1 MAQTETVRR
10 SRRRNGS
17 AAVRASVQEQDVI
30 LTSREARL
38 LLKIGKTKLHE
49 LTRLRLIPAYRIG
62 AGKTSGLRYCRSDL
76 LEWLYRQR
84 VGG

>member
-1 MAQTETVRR
+1 MAETETVRR

-17 AAVRASVQEQDVI
+17 EGERPSAPEPDVI

-49 LTRLRLIPAYRIG
+49 LTRRRLIPAYRIG

>member
-1 MAQTETVRR
+1 LEP
-10 SRRRNGS
+10 
-17 AAVRASVQEQDVI
+17 DVI

-49 LTRLRLIPAYRIG
+49 LTRRRLIPAYRIG
-62 AGKTSGLRYCRSDL
+62 GGKTSGLRYCRSDL
-76 LEWLYRQR
+76 LAWLYRQK

>member
-1 MAQTETVRR
+1 MAETETVRR
-10 SRRRNGS
+10 SRRRSGS
-17 AAVRASVQEQDVI
+17 EGEHPSVPEPDVI

-49 LTRLRLIPAYRIG
+49 LTRRRLIPAYRIG
-62 AGKTSGLRYCRSDL
+62 GGKTSGLRYCRSDL
-76 LEWLYRQR
+76 LAWLYRQK

>member
-1 MAQTETVRR
+1 MAETVTVRR
-10 SRRRNGS
+10 TRRRSGFV
-17 AAVRASVQEQDVI
+17 AQREPAGEEDAI
-30 LTSREARL
+30 LTSREARQ

-49 LTRLRLIPAYRIG
+49 LTRRQVIPAYRIG
-62 AGKTSGLRYCRSDL
+62 AGKTSGLRYCRKDL